1 MSAKMDDK
9 VTKADAGNAVIDMCG
24 TTIDTV
30 AHVQGFNYQ
39 ELNCNKTVDEDS
51 NQVTDHGNIEETKQ
65 GSANSCGISFHVD
78 NSQIVPV
85 ATIEQASEL
94 QDLGL
99 TVFNQEDYEQGIA
112 ILHSFVN
119 LKLL

>member
-9 VTKADAGNAVIDMCG
+9 VTKADAGNAVIGMCG

-39 ELNCNKTVDEDS
+39 ELNCSKTVDEDS